1 MARHLSEI
9 DIGVPNL
16 RSTLFA
22 LLTGLAG
29 FLAWA
34 VPSLLDDM
42 RDRPFRIVEAW
53 DTTLYWAA
61 SLPAM
66 IVVSALVGAICG
78 SRTWLVP
85 LWLLAGH
92 GVAMALV
99 HPAGASLSL
108 LPFTLALIGLFLYPL
123 LWLAAFA
130 GMWLGRVTAG
140 R

>member
-1 MARHLSEI
+1 MARQTAHSPFI
-9 DIGVPNL
+9 
-16 RSTLFA
+16 A

-29 FLAWA
+29 GLAWA
-34 VPSLLDDM
+34 VPSLLDDL

-53 DTTLYWAA
+53 DTTLYWAI

-66 IVVSALVGAICG
+66 IVVAAAAGAVVG
-78 SRTWLVP
+78 SRLWRVP

-92 GVAMALV
+92 GLAMALV
-99 HPAGASLSL
+99 HPAGTSLSL

-130 GMWLGRVTAG
+130 GLWLGRVTAG

>member
-1 MARHLSEI
+1 MARQSAHSPFI
-9 DIGVPNL
+9 
-16 RSTLFA
+16 A

-29 FLAWA
+29 VLAWA
-34 VPSLLDDM
+34 VPSLLDDL

-66 IVVSALVGAICG
+66 IVVSALVGAIVG
-78 SRTWLVP
+78 ARTWRVP

-92 GVAMALV
+92 GLAMALV
-99 HPAGASLSL
+99 HPAGTSLSL

-130 GMWLGRVTAG
+130 GLWLGRVTAG

>member
-1 MARHLSEI
+1 MARQTAHSPSI
-9 DIGVPNL
+9 
-16 RSTLFA
+16 A

-29 FLAWA
+29 ILAWA

-66 IVVSALVGAICG
+66 IVIAAAAGAVVG
-78 SRTWLVP
+78 SRPWRVP

-92 GVAMALV
+92 GLAMVLV
-99 HPAGASLSL
+99 HPAGTSLSL
-108 LPFTLALIGLFLYPL
+108 LPLTLGLIGLFLYPL

-130 GMWLGRVTAG
+130 GMWLGRAPAG

>member
-1 MARHLSEI
+1 MARQTVHSPL
-9 DIGVPNL
+9 V
-16 RSTLFA
+16 A

-29 FLAWA
+29 VLAWA
-34 VPSLLDDM
+34 VPALLDDL

-66 IVVSALVGAICG
+66 IVVAAVAGAVAG
-78 SRTWLVP
+78 LRLWRVP

-92 GVAMALV
+92 GLAMVLV
-99 HPAGASLSL
+99 HPAGTGLSL

-130 GMWLGRVTAG
+130 GGWLGRVTAA

>member
-1 MARHLSEI
+1 MARQTAHSPLI
-9 DIGVPNL
+9 
-16 RSTLFA
+16 A

-29 FLAWA
+29 FLVWA

-61 SLPAM
+61 GLPAM
-66 IVVSALVGAICG
+66 IVVSALVGALCG
-78 SRTWLVP
+78 SRTWRVP

-92 GVAMALV
+92 GLAMVLV
-99 HPAGASLSL
+99 HPAGTSLSL
-108 LPFTLALIGLFLYPL
+108 LPLTLALIGLVLYPL

-130 GMWLGRVTAG
+130 GMSLGRLAVG